1 MSYAALT
8 REDANPVKRWLQ
20 ERRLRAAVD
29 LVEPERAG
37 RIVDYGAADGEVCAR
52 LAERWPDADILCFE
66 PAAHLRHEAAGRLS
80 GRPVRLVGDEA
91 ELPTGWAQTV
101 LCLEVLE
108 HLPADE
114 TDRALETVHRVLAP
128 GGVLICGVPVEIGP
142 AAVAKGLFRRARR
155 RDEFDAQPK
164 HIAAAALGRPP
175 AERPVQEF
183 APGRAYHPHHLG
195 FDHRRLV
202 RDLRGRF
209 RVTRT
214 VGSPFGGALPI
225 ANAELY
231 IVAVKEGP

>member
-1 MSYAALT
+1 VSYAALT

-52 LAERWPDADILCFE
+52 LAQRWPQAEILCFE
-66 PAAHLRHEAAGRLS
+66 PAAHLRREAADRLA
-80 GRPVRLVGDEA
+80 GRPVRLVEDEA
-91 ELPTGWAQTV
+91 ELPTGWAETV

-108 HLPADE
+108 HLPPQE
-114 TDRALETVHRVLAP
+114 TDQALATLHRVLAP
-128 GGVLICGVPVEIGP
+128 GGMLICGVPVEIGP
-142 AAVAKGLFRRARR
+142 AAVAKGLFRRVRR
-155 RDEFDAQPK
+155 RGAFDAQPR

-195 FDHRRLV
+195 FDHRRLL
-202 RDLRGRF
+202 RDLRARF
-209 RVTRT
+209 TVART
-214 VGSPFGGALPI
+214 VGSPFGAALSL

-231 IVAVKEGP
+231 IVAVKESP

>member
-1 MSYAALT
+1 VSYAALT
-8 REDANPVKRWLQ
+8 RQDANPVKRWLQ
-20 ERRLRAAVD
+20 ERRLQAAVD
-29 LVEPERAG
+29 LVEPERAQ

-52 LAERWPDADILCFE
+52 LAERWPEADILCFE
-66 PAAHLRHEAAGRLS
+66 PAPHLRHEAANRLS
-80 GRPVRLVGDEA
+80 GRPVRLVEDEA
-91 ELPTGWAQTV
+91 GLPTGWAQTV

-108 HLPADE
+108 HLPPDE
-114 TDRALETVHRVLAP
+114 TERALDTLHRVLEP

-142 AAVAKGLFRRARR
+142 AAVAKGLFRRVRR
-155 RDEFDAQPK
+155 KDEFDAQPK

-195 FDHRRLV
+195 FDHRRLL
-202 RDLRGRF
+202 RDLRARF
-209 RVTRT
+209 RVART

-231 IVAVKEGP
+231 IVAVKERP